1 MKRRYAVPV
10 AVAGAGIV
18 GVVTTVAVLGGSAAP
33 AAPPP
38 VSVSVARVVRTNL
51 ATTVLTA
58 GTLGYAPTRPLT
70 NQIAGTYTALP
81 AAGRTITRGR
91 ALYRVNDLPVVLMIG
106 RTPAWQP
113 FTPGMAPG
121 RDVRELQANLIAL
134 GYANGLF
141 SAPYGVYDQLTIDA
155 VERWQAASGFQA
167 TGQIAL
173 GQVVFEPSAIKVGAM
188 NVAVGQAAMPGQAP
202 YLVTTAR
209 RTVIVP
215 VNPTQPTVSVGERV
229 SIVLPSSTRTPG
241 VVIGIGPPPATSGS
255 GSGSSSGSGGSGLPA
270 GTTSVL
276 TVRPDDPRATGT
288 STDVPVQVSL
298 TVQSVRDVLA
308 VPVSALLALAGGGYG
323 LEIAEPSGVHR
334 LIGVRTG
341 IFAGGMV
348 QVSGAGLAPGV
359 KVVVA
364 S

>member
-1 MKRRYAVPV
+1 MPV
-10 AVAGAGIV
+10 ALAGAGIV
-18 GVVTTVAVLGGSAAP
+18 GAVTTVAVLGGGAAP

-38 VSVSVARVVRTNL
+38 VRVSVSRVVRTNL

-58 GTLGYAPTRPLT
+58 GTLGYAQTRPVT
-70 NQIAGTYTALP
+70 NQLAGTYTSLP
-81 AAGRTITRGR
+81 AAGRTVTRGR
-91 ALYRVNDLPVVLMIG
+91 ALYRINDLPVVLMIG

-113 FTPGMAPG
+113 FAPGMAPG
-121 RDVRELQANLIAL
+121 PDVRELQANLIAL
-134 GYANGLF
+134 RYANGLF
-141 SAPYGVYDQLTIDA
+141 SAPDGVYDQPTIDA
-155 VERWQAASGFQA
+155 VERWQAAAGYPV

-173 GQVVFEPSAIKVGAM
+173 GQLAFEPSAVEVGAM
-188 NVAVGQAAMPGQAP
+188 NVAVGEAAQPGQSP
-202 YLVTTAR
+202 YQVTTAR

-215 VNPTQPTVSVGERV
+215 MNPTLPTVSIGERV
-229 SIVLPSSTRTPG
+229 SIVLPSSARTPG
-241 VVIGIGPPPATSGS
+241 VVTAIGPPPAVTGS
-255 GSGSSSGSGGSGLPA
+255 GSAGPTIPA
-270 GTTSVL
+270 GTTTVL
-276 TVRPDDPRATGT
+276 TVTPDRPPATGT
-288 STDVPVQVSL
+288 GTAIPVEISL

-323 LEIAEPSGVHR
+323 LEIVGPSGAHR

-348 QVSGAGLAPGV
+348 QVSGAGLVRGT